1 MQFYNFLI
9 SYGSINTIFV
19 SVYPWSKVYVEIFV
33 IQILLISIVLSNK
46 SLEINLGSKI
56 YKYIVLFFLVIM
68 FLIILDSYTNQ
79 HIMIFFFNILEGI
92 QYEFFE
98 VDNSI
103 VSQILLEYFNRLKTV
118 KDYNLF
124 FYYAGSILILFFFN
138 KKFIKLKNFEFYF

>member
-1 MQFYNFLI
+1 M
-9 SYGSINTIFV
+9 
-19 SVYPWSKVYVEIFV
+19 
-33 IQILLISIVLSNK
+33 LSNK

-124 FYYAGSILILFFFN
+124 FYYAGSILILFFYN
-138 KKFIKLKNFEFYF
+138 KKFIKLKNFEFYLLILIIVTTFFHSKHFAPLQKNKNMYGILMV